1 MELKKE
7 KNMHNGI
14 DEICDRSR
22 KHGKSI
28 LFSYSFR
35 FDVRDVLPL
44 LTHPSDKNNYRLFW
58 TQPSS
63 GFAFAGLGSVI
74 TIKDYD
80 MSSIR
85 KMKDEI
91 MESMRLG
98 LSIGDN
104 SLIGPR
110 MFGGFSFNLEGVSG
124 SAVLLFFAV
133 LLGILFRNKTLA
145 PVSGPTKI
153 QATSSPS
160 DSKRPGGFSGDSRD
174 DSVYAYPDYEDY
186 EDYYGDYFEDG
197 SLFEGGEE
205 E

>member
-1 MELKKE
+1 MNENIKVGFGVLIPGAAIIAFFFSLLSE
-7 KNMHNGI
+7 QFLLGI
-14 DEICDRSR
+14 LIAVSGIFAWFLYAAVVETSMPNFTGNIIIVFGVLLSVA
-22 KHGKSI
+22 
-28 LFSYSFR
+28 SF
-35 FDVRDVLPL
+35 L
-44 LTHPSDKNNYRLFW
+44 NYGVE
-58 TQPSS
+58 Q
-63 GFAFAGLGSVI
+63 
-74 TIKDYD
+74 TI
-80 MSSIR
+80 
-85 KMKDEI
+85 
-91 MESMRLG
+91 
-98 LSIGDN
+98 
-104 SLIGPR
+104 
-110 MFGGFSFNLEGVSG
+110 FGGFSFNLEGVSG

-186 EDYYGDYFEDG
+186 EDYEDYYGDYFEDG